1 MADYYELLG
10 VSRDASPEA
19 IKKAYRNLALKYH
32 PDKNPGNAE
41 AEEKFKEFSHA
52 YEILSDPSKRQQYD
66 RFGER
71 AFQGAGFG
79 GFNFHDPSE
88 IFSQVFGGAFE
99 DVLGGMFGFGSSR
112 RRGPR
117 KGRDLQ
123 YSLNIGFLEAARG
136 VTKEIKIK
144 KYVSCSKCSATG
156 AEPGTG
162 KISCVRCAGT
172 GQVSQSAG
180 FFSIS
185 RTCESCGGTGEIVK
199 TPCSECGGMGKI
211 RATRK
216 LSVNIPAG
224 VNTGMSVRLSGEGE
238 PGDAGGPNGDLYVA
252 VRVSE
257 HKFFS
262 RKDYDVLYAARVS
275 FTQLVLGDEIE
286 VPGIENH
293 VNLSIPPGTSSGHI
307 FRLKG
312 KGIKRLDGRGCG
324 DMLVKTDVIIP
335 KNLTERQKELLKEFD
350 PASGESEPAGRK
362 KNIVNKVKELFN
374 IPS

>member
-32 PDKNPGNAE
+32 PDKNPGNPE

-52 YEILSDPSKRQQYD
+52 YEVLSDPSKREQYD

-71 AFQGAGFG
+71 AFQGGGFG

-123 YSLNIGFLEAARG
+123 YALNIGFLEAAKG

-144 KYVSCSKCSATG
+144 KYVKCDKCAGSG

-162 KISCVRCAGT
+162 KTSCVRCGGS

-185 RTCESCGGTGEIVK
+185 RTCESCGGTGEVVK
-199 TPCSECGGMGKI
+199 TPCSECGGVGKT
-211 RATRK
+211 RVTRK

-224 VNTGMSVRLSGEGE
+224 VNTGMSVRVSGEGE
-238 PGDAGGPNGDLYVA
+238 PGDTGGPNGDLYVA
-252 VRVSE
+252 IRVSK

-262 RKDYDVLYAARVS
+262 RKDYDLLYAARVS
-275 FTQLVLGDEIE
+275 FVQLVLGDEIE
-286 VPGIENH
+286 VPGIEGH
-293 VNLSIPPGTSSGHI
+293 VKLAIPPGTSSGHI

-312 KGIKRLDGRGCG
+312 KGIKRLDGRGHG
-324 DMLVKTDVIIP
+324 DLLVKTDVIIP
-335 KNLTERQKELLKEFD
+335 ENLTDRQKELLREFD
-350 PASGESEPAGRK
+350 PLSGDVKDVDRK
-362 KNIVNKVKELFN
+362 KDIVSKVKDLLH
-374 IPS
+374 ISS